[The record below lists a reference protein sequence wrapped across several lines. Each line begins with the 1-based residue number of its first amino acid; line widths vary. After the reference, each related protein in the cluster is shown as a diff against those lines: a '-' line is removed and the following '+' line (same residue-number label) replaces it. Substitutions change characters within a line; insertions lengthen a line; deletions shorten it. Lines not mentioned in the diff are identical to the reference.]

1 MNPSGCIPLV
11 ELTRG
16 SMVESFHSGALA
28 IVDAAGNLV
37 TSLGDPQYLTFM
49 RSSSKPFQV
58 LPLLESGGAEAF
70 DLSDREIALMCASH
84 SGTDAHY
91 AAVSALQ
98 ARLGI
103 AESDLRCG
111 THPVFH
117 QPTQE
122 ALLLRG
128 EKPTPN
134 RHNCS
139 GKHTG
144 FLSYALLSGIS
155 KRDYLDLYQPV
166 QAQVLKTFAEMVNL
180 SVEQIE
186 VGIDGCSAPVFA
198 VPLYNA
204 AWGLARLVDPRGLS
218 AARAAACRRVTRAM
232 ATEPFMVAGPERFDT
247 LAMELGQGK
256 FICKAGAEGYQ
267 AIAVMPAAL
276 GVDSPALGIAFKIA
290 DGDSGGRARPVVAVE
305 ILRRL
310 GLLSEADIAAKLAHL
325 AARPVTNWRSLEV
338 GVMRPVFD
346 LDIHLGVQH
355 GY

>member
-1 MNPSGCIPLV
+1 MTPTGCIPLV

-16 SMVESFHSGALA
+16 SIVESFHSGALA

-37 TSLGDPQYLTFM
+37 ASLGDPQYLTFM

-58 LPLLESGGAEAF
+58 LPLLENGGAETF

-91 AAVSALQ
+91 TAVSALQ

-103 AESDLRCG
+103 AESDLLCG
-111 THPVFH
+111 THPAFH

-144 FLSYALLSGIS
+144 FLTYALLSGVS
-155 KRDYLDLYQPV
+155 RSDYLDLRQPV
-166 QAQVLKTFAEMVNL
+166 QVQVLKTFAEMVNL
-180 SVEQIE
+180 PVEQIE

-204 AWGLARLVDPRGLS
+204 AWGLARLAHPQGLS
-218 AARAAACRRVTRAM
+218 AARVTACRRVTRAM

-267 AIAVMPAAL
+267 AIAVMPGAL
-276 GVDSPALGIAFKIA
+276 GANSPALGIAFKIA
-290 DGDSGGRARPVVAVE
+290 DGDSGGRARPVAAVE
-305 ILRRL
+305 VLRQL
-310 GLLSEADIAAKLAHL
+310 GLLNEAQIAAKLARQ
-325 AARPVTNWRSLEV
+325 AARPVTNWRNLEV
-338 GVMRPVFD
+338 GIMRPVFHLD
-346 LDIHLGVQH
+346 LRLGERH
-355 GY
+355 G

>member
-1 MNPSGCIPLV
+1 MTSSGCIPLV

-16 SMVESFHSGALA
+16 SIVESFHTGALV
-28 IVDAAGNLV
+28 IVDAAGNPIA
-37 TSLGDPQYLTFM
+37 SLGDPHYVTFM

-58 LPLLESGGAEAF
+58 LPLLENGGAEAF
-70 DLSDREIALMCASH
+70 NLSDREIALMCASH
-84 SGTDAHY
+84 SGTDEHF

-98 ARLGI
+98 ARVGI
-103 AESDLRCG
+103 VESDLRCG

-144 FLSYALLSGIS
+144 FLSYALLSGFPKTNYI
-155 KRDYLDLYQPV
+155 DPNHPV
-166 QAQVLKTFAEMVNL
+166 QVQVIKTFAEMVNL
-180 SVEQIE
+180 PVEQIE
-186 VGIDGCSAPVFA
+186 IGIDGCSAPVFA

-204 AWGLARLVDPRGLS
+204 AWGLARLADPRGLS
-218 AARAAACRRVTRAM
+218 EARAAACRRVTQAM
-232 ATEPFMVAGPERFDT
+232 AAEPFMVAGPDRFDT

-267 AIAVMPAAL
+267 AIAVMPEAL
-276 GVDSPALGIAFKIA
+276 GEGSPALGIAFKIA

-305 ILRRL
+305 VLRRL
-310 GLLSEADIAAKLAHL
+310 GLLSETQIAEKLAHL

-338 GVMRPVFD
+338 GMMRPVFE
-346 LDIHLGVQH
+346 LDVRLEMLH
-355 GY
+355 G